1 MISKALHSNHY
12 PILKSDISRDTH
24 SQPQIQRNT
33 QLFLSRVTCHF
44 LYSQQVPLNKSPP
57 LTHKVSKLLEGKRPL
72 SVYSLVT
79 C

>member
-12 PILKSDISRDTH
+12 PILKSDISHDTH
-24 SQPQIQRNT
+24 SQSQTQRNT

-57 LTHKVSKLLEGKRPL
+57 LTHKVSKLLEGKRAL
-72 SVYSLVT
+72 SVYSSVT